1 MAVYSLLFGHAE
13 WPEERKP
20 CPRVYDEDERAAST
34 ARLNVSVPA
43 TLKGRVEAGQAGED
57 DARLGGN
64 LARRA
69 GGTGA
74 RVLQCAH

>member
-43 TLKGRVEAGQAGED
+43 TLKGRVEASAALEGVPED
-57 DARLGGN
+57 TWVARA
-64 LARRA
+64 LARSVDP
-69 GGTGA
+69 
-74 RVLQCAH
+74 RVQFNS